1 MGVFALGTG
10 KRLKGNLAETAVIPG
25 NAKEYRGDSIKV
37 LEGLDAGRKRPAM
50 YIGGTGVDGLHHLVW
65 EVVDNSID
73 EAMAGHCDR
82 VVVTINADGSLTI
95 LDNGRGIPVDWH
107 EEQQMSALTVV
118 MTVLH
123 AGGKFDHD
131 TYKVSAGLH
140 GVGVSCVNALSS
152 WMEVEVFRDGKM
164 YFQRFERGVPMTE
177 VEERGKTKNRGTKVT
192 FMPDDEIFS
201 ETTEFKYEVIAAR
214 LRELAFLNK
223 GLTIDILDL
232 REEEKRDTY
241 FFRSGIKGY
250 VESLNESKTIINPEV
265 IYFEHADESKRME
278 LEVAMQY
285 NDGYAE
291 NIYSFV
297 NNINTINGGTHLS
310 GFRSALT
317 RTLNAWAKQNN
328 LLKGEGESVQGEDTR
343 EGLVAVISLRIA
355 DPQFEGQTKGKLG
368 NSEVEGM
375 VAQVVNQYLGAFLEE
390 KPGIAKRIVQRAL
403 DAAAAR
409 KAARKARDLARRKS
423 ALAGGGLPGKLSDCV
438 SRDRDSTELYL
449 VEGDSAGGSAKT
461 GRDSRTQAILPLRG
475 KILNVEKHR
484 IDKVLSSQEVSNIIT
499 ALGTGIGNEDFNIE
513 KLRYGKIIIMSDAD
527 VDGSHIRTLIL
538 TFFYRHMPLL
548 IENGNLFIACPP
560 LYKVQRGKQIQYVL
574 SEDEM
579 QNALLR
585 LGVEGTRCEVR
596 DNGSSRT
603 LEGDSFKSL
612 LKLIVRINRFARAVQ
627 YKGLNLREYLDIRKE
642 HGVFPKYRG
651 VLKGETHYFADD
663 EKFTNFIKAAENRGE
678 PIEIVEEDITVSA
691 SDIPENGMLVSEFL
705 MAPDLEKTAQALEEL
720 GFRTEDMVYLA
731 EPGMVSRFWL
741 VTDKDELSCES
752 LNEIVE
758 NTRELGKRGMEV
770 SRYKGLGEMNPEQLW
785 STTMDPE
792 KRVLYKVTVDDAA
805 RADQLFSLL
814 MGEVVEPRRKF
825 IERYAL
831 DAQLDV

>member
-1 MGVFALGTG
+1 MADSD
-10 KRLKGNLAETAVIPG
+10 ETVTNNNG
-25 NAKEYRGDSIKV
+25 SGEYRGNSIKV
-37 LEGLDAGRKRPAM
+37 LEGLDAVRKRPAM
-50 YIGGTGVDGLHHLVW
+50 YIGGTNQDGLHHLVW

-73 EAMAGHCDR
+73 EAMAGHADR
-82 VVVTINADGSLTI
+82 ILVTINADGSMTI
-95 LDNGRGIPVDWH
+95 IDNGRGIPVDWH

-123 AGGKFDHD
+123 AGGKFDHE

-152 WMEVEVFRDGKM
+152 WLEAEVFRDGKI
-164 YFQRFERGVPMTE
+164 YFQRFERGDPVTE

-192 FMPDDEIFS
+192 FMPDTDIFA
-201 ETTEFKYEVIAAR
+201 ETIEFKYEVIATR

-223 GLTIDILDL
+223 GLTIEIADL
-232 REEEKRDTY
+232 RVEDKKDTY
-241 FFRSGIKGY
+241 FYRSGIKGY
-250 VESLNESKTIINPEV
+250 VESLNENKSVVNSEV
-265 IYFEHADESKRME
+265 IYFEHQDNDKHME

-285 NDGYAE
+285 NDGYSE
-291 NIYSFV
+291 NIHSFV

-317 RTLNAWAKQNN
+317 RTLNNWAKQNN
-328 LLKGEGESVQGEDTR
+328 QLKSDDEAIQGEDTR
-343 EGLVAVISLRIA
+343 EGLAAVISLRIA

-368 NSEVEGM
+368 NSDVEGM

-390 KPGIAKRIVQRAL
+390 KPGIAKRIVQRAI

-438 SRDRDSTELYL
+438 SRDRESTELYL

-484 IDKVLSSQEVSNIIT
+484 IDKILSSQEVSNIIT
-499 ALGTGIGNEDFNIE
+499 ALGTGIGKDDFNIE

-538 TFFYRHMPLL
+538 TFFYRHMPEL
-548 IENGNLFIACPP
+548 IENERLYIACPP
-560 LYKVQRGKQIQYVL
+560 LYKVQRGKNIQYVL
-574 SEDEM
+574 SEDDM

-596 DNGSSRT
+596 DNGASRT
-603 LEGDSFKSL
+603 LVGGDFNKL
-612 LKLIVRINRFARAVQ
+612 LGLINRLQRFTRALQ
-627 YKGLNLREYLDIRKE
+627 YRGMTLKEFLERRKDL
-642 HGVFPKYRG
+642 GVFPKYKG
-651 VLKGETHYFADD
+651 MLKGEPYYFASD
-663 EKFTNFIKAAENRGE
+663 ETFTNFIKARETQGE
-678 PIEIVEEDITVSA
+678 PVEIVEEDITVTASA
-691 SDIPENGMLVSEFL
+691 VPENGMLVTEFL
-705 MAPDLEKTAQALEEL
+705 VAPELEKAAKDLEEL
-720 GFRTEDMVYLA
+720 GFRTEDMIYFA
-731 EPGMVSRFWL
+731 EPGTAPRFWL
-741 VTDKDELSCES
+741 VTDKDEVSCDS
-752 LNEIVE
+752 LNEILA

-785 STTMDPE
+785 ATTMDPE
-792 KRVLYKVTVDDAA
+792 KRVLYKVTVEDAV
-805 RADQLFSLL
+805 RADQLFNLL

>member
-1 MGVFALGTG
+1 MADGDENIREDNGSG
-10 KRLKGNLAETAVIPG
+10 D
-25 NAKEYRGDSIKV
+25 YRGNSIKV
-37 LEGLDAGRKRPAM
+37 LEGMDAVRKRPAM

-82 VVVTINADGSLTI
+82 IVVTVNGDGSLTI

-107 EEQQMSALTVV
+107 EEQEMSALTVV

-131 TYKVSAGLH
+131 AYKVSAGLH

-152 WMEVEVFRDGKM
+152 WLEVEVFRDGKV
-164 YFQRFERGVPMTE
+164 YFQRFERGVPTTA

-192 FMPDDEIFS
+192 FLPDSEIFT
-201 ETTEFKYEVIAAR
+201 ETLEFRYETIALR

-223 GLTIDILDL
+223 GLTIELADVRAED
-232 REEEKRDTY
+232 KRDSY
-241 FFRSGIKGY
+241 FYRSGIKGY
-250 VESLNESKTIINPEV
+250 VESLNENKNVVNSEV
-265 IYFEHADESKRME
+265 IYFEHRDDEKRME

-285 NDGYAE
+285 NDGYSE
-291 NIYSFV
+291 NIFSFV
-297 NNINTINGGTHLS
+297 NNINTVNGGTHLS
-310 GFRSALT
+310 GFRSSLT
-317 RTLNAWAKQNN
+317 RTLNVWAKQNN
-328 LLKGEGESVQGEDTR
+328 LVKADDEAIQGEDTR
-343 EGLVAVISLRIA
+343 EGLAAVISLRIA

-375 VAQVVNQYLGAFLEE
+375 VAQVVNQYLGAYLEE
-390 KPGIAKRIVQRAL
+390 KPGIAKRIVQRAI

-409 KAARKARDLARRKS
+409 KAARKARDLARRKN

-438 SRDRDSTELYL
+438 SRDRESTELYL

-461 GRDSRTQAILPLRG
+461 GRDSRIQAILPLRG

-484 IDKVLSSQEVSNIIT
+484 IDKILSSQEVSNIIT
-499 ALGTGIGNEDFNIE
+499 ALGTGIGKDDFNIE

-538 TFFYRHMPLL
+538 TFFFRHMPEL
-548 IENGNLFIACPP
+548 IENGRLFIACPP

-574 SEDEM
+574 SEDDM

-596 DNGSSRT
+596 DNGSSRA
-603 LEGDSFKSL
+603 LVGADFNRL
-612 LKLIVRINRFARAVQ
+612 LGLILRINRFVKAVQ
-627 YKGLNLREYLDIRKE
+627 YRGMTLREFLDRRKE
-642 HGVFPKYRG
+642 LGAFPKYRG
-651 VLKGETHYFADD
+651 VLKGETFFFSGDD
-663 EKFTNFIKAAENRGE
+663 TFTAFIKSREIQGE
-678 PIEIVEEDITVSA
+678 PVEIIEEDITVSA

-705 MAPDLEKTAQALEEL
+705 VAQELEKAARELEDL

-731 EPGMVSRFWL
+731 EPGMTPRFWL
-741 VTDKDELSCES
+741 VTDKDQVSCDSLS
-752 LNEIVE
+752 EILV

-785 STTMDPE
+785 STTMDPD
-792 KRVLYKVTVDDAA
+792 KRVLYKVTVDDAV
-805 RADQLFSLL
+805 RADQLFNLL

>member
-1 MGVFALGTG
+1 MADSE
-10 KRLKGNLAETAVIPG
+10 ETPINTNG
-25 NAKEYRGDSIKV
+25 SGDYRGNSIKV
-37 LEGLDAGRKRPAM
+37 LEGLDAVRKRPAM
-50 YIGGTGVDGLHHLVW
+50 YIGGTGLEGLHHLVW

-73 EAMAGHCDR
+73 EAMAGQADR
-82 VVVTINADGSLTI
+82 ILVTINADGSMTV

-107 EEQQMSALTVV
+107 EEQNMSALTVV

-152 WMEVEVFRDGKM
+152 WLEAEVFRDNKV
-164 YFQRFERGVPMTE
+164 YFQRFERGVPVTE
-177 VEERGKTKNRGTKVT
+177 VEERGKTKNRGTKIT
-192 FMPDDEIFS
+192 FMPDDEIFT
-201 ETTEFKYEVIAAR
+201 ETTEFKYEIIATR

-223 GLTIDILDL
+223 GLTIEIVDL
-232 REEEKRDTY
+232 RVEDKRDSY
-241 FFRSGIKGY
+241 FYRSGIKGY
-250 VESLNESKTIINPEV
+250 VESLNENKSVVNSEV
-265 IYFEHADESKRME
+265 IYFEHQDEDKHME

-328 LLKGEGESVQGEDTR
+328 QLKDSDDSIQGEDTR
-343 EGLVAVISLRIA
+343 EGLAAVISLRIA

-375 VAQVVNQYLGAFLEE
+375 VAQVVNQYLGQFLEE
-390 KPGIAKRIVQRAL
+390 KPGIAKRIVQRAI

-438 SRDRDSTELYL
+438 SRDRESTELYL

-484 IDKVLSSQEVSNIIT
+484 IDKILSSQEVSNIIT
-499 ALGTGIGNEDFNIE
+499 ALGTGIGKDDFNIE

-538 TFFYRHMPLL
+538 TFFYRHMPEL
-548 IENGNLFIACPP
+548 IENERLYIACPP
-560 LYKVQRGKQIQYVL
+560 LYKVQRGKNIQYVL
-574 SEDEM
+574 SEDDM

-585 LGVEGTRCEVR
+585 LGMENTRCEVR

-603 LEGDSFKSL
+603 LEGDKFRNL
-612 LKLIVRINRFARAVQ
+612 LGLINRLNRFTRALQ
-627 YKGLNLREYLDIRKE
+627 YRGMTLREYLEHRKE
-642 HGVFPKYRG
+642 YGVFPKYRG
-651 VLKGETHYFADD
+651 VLKGEELFFAND
-663 EKFTNFIKAAENRGE
+663 ETFTNFIKARENQGD
-678 PIEIVEEDITVSA
+678 PVEIIEEDITVSA
-691 SDIPENGMLVSEFL
+691 SGIPENGMLVTEFL
-705 MAPDLEKTAQALEEL
+705 VAPELEKAAKELEDL
-720 GFRTEDMVYLA
+720 GFRTEDMVYFA
-731 EPGMVSRFWL
+731 EPGTTPRFWL
-741 VTDKDELSCES
+741 VSEKDQVSCES
-752 LNEIVE
+752 LNEILS

-785 STTMDPE
+785 STTMDPDR
-792 KRVLYKVTVDDAA
+792 RVLFKVTVDDAV
-805 RADQLFSLL
+805 RADQLFNLL

>member
-1 MGVFALGTG
+1 MADGDEVVQN
-10 KRLKGNLAETAVIPG
+10 GNDSD
-25 NAKEYRGDSIKV
+25 EYRGSSIKV
-37 LEGLDAGRKRPAM
+37 LEGLDAVRKRPAM
-50 YIGGTGVDGLHHLVW
+50 YIGGTGGDGLHHLVW

-82 VVVTINADGSLTI
+82 VVATLNADGSLTI

-131 TYKVSAGLH
+131 AYKVSAGLH
-140 GVGVSCVNALSS
+140 GVGVSCVNALSC
-152 WMEVEVFRDGKM
+152 WLEVEVFRDGKI
-164 YFQRFERGVPMTE
+164 YFQRFERGVPVTE

-192 FMPDDEIFS
+192 FLPDPDIFT
-201 ETTEFKYEVIAAR
+201 ETTEFKYETIALR

-223 GLTIDILDL
+223 GLTIEMVDL
-232 REEEKRDTY
+232 RVEDRKDT
-241 FFRSGIKGY
+241 FFYRSGIKGY
-250 VESLNESKTIINPEV
+250 VESLNENKTVVNPEV
-265 IYFEHADESKRME
+265 IYFEHRDDEKRME

-291 NIYSFV
+291 NIFSFV
-297 NNINTINGGTHLS
+297 NNINTVNGGTHLS
-310 GFRSALT
+310 GFRSSLT

-328 LLKGEGESVQGEDTR
+328 LLKADDETIQGEDTR
-343 EGLVAVISLRIA
+343 EGLAAVISLRIA

-390 KPGIAKRIVQRAL
+390 KPGIAKRVVQRAI

-438 SRDRDSTELYL
+438 SRDRESTELYL
-449 VEGDSAGGSAKT
+449 VEGDSAGGSAKM

-484 IDKVLSSQEVSNIIT
+484 IDKILSSQEVSNIIT
-499 ALGTGIGNEDFNIE
+499 ALGTGIGVDDFNIE

-538 TFFYRHMPLL
+538 TFFFRHMPDL
-548 IENGNLFIACPP
+548 IANGRLYIACPP
-560 LYKVQRGKQIQYVL
+560 LYKVQRGKQTQYVL
-574 SEDEM
+574 SEEDM

-585 LGVEGTRCEVR
+585 LGIEGTRCEIR
-596 DNGSSRT
+596 DNGASRT
-603 LEGDSFKSL
+603 LIGPDFNRL
-612 LKLIVRINRFARAVQ
+612 LGLIGRINRFVRALQ
-627 YKGLNLREYLDIRKE
+627 YRGVTLRDFLDRRKE
-642 HGVFPKYRG
+642 LGAFPKYRG
-651 VLKGETHYFADD
+651 VLKGETYFFSGDD
-663 EKFTNFIKAAENRGE
+663 TFTAFIKSRETQGE
-678 PIEIVEEDITVSA
+678 PVEIVEEDITVSA

-705 MAPDLEKTAQALEEL
+705 VAQELEKAARELEEL
-720 GFRTEDMVYLA
+720 GFRTEDMIYLA
-731 EPGMVSRFWL
+731 EPGSTPRFWL
-741 VTDKDELSCES
+741 VTDRDQVSCDSLS
-752 LNEIVE
+752 EILE
-758 NTRELGKRGMEV
+758 HTRELGKRGMEV
-770 SRYKGLGEMNPEQLW
+770 SRYKGLGEMNAEQLW
-785 STTMDPE
+785 ATTMDPD
-792 KRVLYKVTVDDAA
+792 KRVLYKVTVDDAV
-805 RADQLFSLL
+805 RADQLFNLL

>member
-1 MGVFALGTG
+1 M
-10 KRLKGNLAETAVIPG
+10 AENEENTASE
-25 NAKEYRGDSIKV
+25 EYRGNAIKV
-37 LEGLDAGRKRPAM
+37 LEGLDAVRKRPAM
-50 YIGGTGVDGLHHLVW
+50 YIGGTGIEGLHHLVW

-73 EAMAGHCDR
+73 EAMAGHADR
-82 VVVTINADGSLTI
+82 INVTLNADGSMTV

-107 EEQQMSALTVV
+107 EEQHMSALTVV

-123 AGGKFDHD
+123 AGGKFDHNS
-131 TYKVSAGLH
+131 YKVSAGLH
-140 GVGVSCVNALSS
+140 GVGVSCVNALST
-152 WMEVEVFRDGKM
+152 WTEVEVFRDGKV
-164 YFQRFERGVPMTE
+164 YFQRYERGDPVTE
-177 VEERGKTKNRGTKVT
+177 VEERGKTKLRGTKVT
-192 FMPDDEIFS
+192 FLPDDEIFTES
-201 ETTEFKYEVIAAR
+201 IEFKYEIISTR

-223 GLTIDILDL
+223 GLTIEIADL
-232 REEEKRDTY
+232 RYEDRKDTY
-241 FFRSGIKGY
+241 FYRSGIKGY
-250 VESLNESKTIINPEV
+250 VESLNEHKNVIHPEV
-265 IYFEHADESKRME
+265 IYFEHNDEEKHME

-285 NDGYAE
+285 NDGYTE
-291 NIYSFV
+291 NIFSFV
-297 NNINTINGGTHLS
+297 NNINTIHGGTHLS

-328 LLKGEGESVQGEDTR
+328 QLKSSDDAIQGEDTR
-343 EGLVAVISLRIA
+343 EGLAAVISLRIG

-375 VAQVVNQYLGAFLEE
+375 VAQVVNQYLGAYLEE
-390 KPGIAKRIVQRAL
+390 RPGIAKRIVQRAI

-423 ALAGGGLPGKLSDCV
+423 VLSGGGLPGKLADCV
-438 SRDRDSTELYL
+438 SRDRESTELYL

-484 IDKVLSSQEVSNIIT
+484 LDKILSSQEVTNIVT
-499 ALGTGIGNEDFNIE
+499 ALGTGIGKEDFSID

-538 TFFYRHMPLL
+538 TFFFRHMPEL
-548 IENGNLFIACPP
+548 IENERLYIACPP
-560 LYKVQRGKQIQYVL
+560 LYKVQKGKSIQYVL
-574 SEDEM
+574 SEEDM
-579 QNALLR
+579 QTALLR
-585 LGVEGTRCEVR
+585 LGMDGAKCEIR

-603 LEGDSFKSL
+603 LQGEDFKRL
-612 LKLIVRINRFARAVQ
+612 LRTIIRLQKLNKAVQ
-627 YKGLNLREYLDIRKE
+627 YKGMTLEEFLAWRDEL
-642 HGVFPKYRG
+642 GAFPKYRG
-651 VLKGETHYFADD
+651 TLKGEVYYFVSDD
-663 EKFTNFIKAAENRGE
+663 TYTQFIKSKETQGE
-678 PIEIVEEDITVSA
+678 PVEIIEEDIMVS
-691 SDIPENGMLVSEFL
+691 STDIPENGMLVMEFL
-705 MAPDLEKTAQALEEL
+705 FAAELESVAKELEGL
-720 GFRTEDMVYLA
+720 GFRTSDIVYQT
-731 EPGMVSRFWL
+731 EPGMRPRFWL
-741 VTDKDELSCES
+741 ITDKDELPCES
-752 LNEIVE
+752 LAEILT

-792 KRVLYKVTVDDAA
+792 KRVLFKVTVDDAMQ
-805 RADQLFSLL
+805 ADQLFSLL

>member
-1 MGVFALGTG
+1 MADSESTPNPVAPASGGDYTG
-10 KRLKGNLAETAVIPG
+10 S
-25 NAKEYRGDSIKV
+25 SIKV
-37 LEGLDAGRKRPAM
+37 LEGLDAVRKRPAM
-50 YIGGTGVDGLHHLVW
+50 YIGGTNAEGLHHLVW

-82 VVVTINADGSLTI
+82 ILITINADGSMTV

-107 EEQQMSALTVV
+107 KEQGMSALTVV

-131 TYKVSAGLH
+131 SYKVSAGLH
-140 GVGVSCVNALSS
+140 GVGVSCVNALST
-152 WMEVEVFRDGKM
+152 WLEAEVFLNGKM
-164 YFQRFERGVPMTE
+164 YFQRFERGVPVTE

-192 FMPDDEIFS
+192 FLPDDTIFT
-201 ETTEFKYEVIAAR
+201 ETTEFRYEVVASR

-223 GLTIDILDL
+223 GLTIEVADNRFED
-232 REEEKRDTY
+232 KQDTY

-250 VESLNESKTIINPEV
+250 VESLNENKTVINPEV
-265 IYFEHADESKRME
+265 IYFEHQDEDKHME

-285 NDGYAE
+285 NDGYSE
-291 NIYSFV
+291 NTFSFV

-328 LLKGEGESVQGEDTR
+328 LLKDNDDSLQGEDTR
-343 EGLVAVISLRIA
+343 EGLAAVISLRIA

-368 NSEVEGM
+368 NSDVEGM
-375 VAQVVNQYLGAFLEE
+375 VAAVVNQYLGAYLEE
-390 KPGIAKRIVQRAL
+390 KPGIAKRILQRAI
-403 DAAAAR
+403 DASAAR
-409 KAARKARDLARRKS
+409 KAARKARDLARRKNV
-423 ALAGGGLPGKLSDCV
+423 LAGGGLPGKLSDCV
-438 SRDRDSTELYL
+438 SRDRESTELFL

-484 IDKVLSSQEVSNIIT
+484 IDKILSSQEVSNIIT
-499 ALGTGIGNEDFNIE
+499 ALGTGIGKDDFNIE

-538 TFFYRHMPLL
+538 TFFFRHMPDL
-548 IENGNLFIACPP
+548 IENERLYIACPP
-560 LYKVQRGKQIQYVL
+560 LYKVQRGKNIQYVL
-574 SEDEM
+574 SEDDM
-579 QNALLR
+579 QGALLR
-585 LGVEGTRCEVR
+585 LGLDNTRCEVR

-603 LEGDSFKSL
+603 LQGEDFRTLLSL
-612 LKLIVRINRFARAVQ
+612 INRVNRYTRAIQ
-627 YKGLNLREYLDIRKE
+627 YRGMTLREYLECRKE
-642 HGVFPKYRG
+642 LGMFPKYRG
-651 VLKGETHYFADD
+651 VLKGETFWFSGDD
-663 EKFTNFIKAAENRGE
+663 TFTAFIKAREAQGE
-678 PIEIVEEDITVSA
+678 PVEIVEEDITVTA
-691 SDIPENGMLVSEFL
+691 ADIPENGMLVSEFL
-705 MAPDLEKTAQALEEL
+705 VAPEFEKTAQELESL
-720 GFRTEDMVYLA
+720 GFRTDDMVYLA
-731 EPGMVSRFWL
+731 EPGATPRFWL
-741 VTDKDELSCES
+741 VTPKDEVPCES
-752 LNEIVE
+752 LNGILE
-758 NTRELGKRGMEV
+758 NTREIGKRGMEV

-792 KRVLYKVTVDDAA
+792 KRVIYKVTVDDAV
-805 RADQLFSLL
+805 RADQLFNLL

-831 DAQLDV
+831 DAQVDV

>member
-1 MGVFALGTG
+1 MADSESTPNPAAPTNGGGYTG
-10 KRLKGNLAETAVIPG
+10 S
-25 NAKEYRGDSIKV
+25 SIKV
-37 LEGLDAGRKRPAM
+37 LEGLDAVRKRPAM
-50 YIGGTGVDGLHHLVW
+50 YIGGTNADGLHHLVW

-82 VVVTINADGSLTI
+82 ILVTINADGSMTV

-107 EEQQMSALTVV
+107 KEQGMSALTVV

-131 TYKVSAGLH
+131 SYKVSAGLH
-140 GVGVSCVNALSS
+140 GVGVSCVNALST
-152 WMEVEVFRDGKM
+152 WLEAEVFLGGKM
-164 YFQRFERGVPMTE
+164 YFQRFERGVPVTE

-192 FMPDDEIFS
+192 FLPDDTIFT
-201 ETTEFKYEVIAAR
+201 ETTEFRYELIASR

-223 GLTIDILDL
+223 GLTIEVAD
-232 REEEKRDTY
+232 KRVEDKQETY

-250 VESLNESKTIINPEV
+250 VESLNENKTVINPEV
-265 IYFEHADESKRME
+265 IYFEHQDEEKHME

-285 NDGYAE
+285 NDGYSE
-291 NIYSFV
+291 NTFSFV

-328 LLKGEGESVQGEDTR
+328 LLKENDNSLQGEDTR
-343 EGLVAVISLRIA
+343 EGLAAVISIRIA

-368 NSEVEGM
+368 NSDVEGM
-375 VAQVVNQYLGAFLEE
+375 VAAVVNQYLGAYLEE
-390 KPGIAKRIVQRAL
+390 KPGIAKRILQRAI

-409 KAARKARDLARRKS
+409 KAARKARDLARRKNV
-423 ALAGGGLPGKLSDCV
+423 LAGGGLPGKLSDCV
-438 SRDRDSTELYL
+438 SRDRESTELFL

-484 IDKVLSSQEVSNIIT
+484 IDKILSSQEVSNIIT
-499 ALGTGIGNEDFNIE
+499 ALGTGIGKEDFNIE

-538 TFFYRHMPLL
+538 TFFFRHMPDL
-548 IENGNLFIACPP
+548 IENERLYIACPP
-560 LYKVQRGKQIQYVL
+560 LYKVQRGKNIQYVL
-574 SEDEM
+574 SEDDM
-579 QNALLR
+579 QGALLR
-585 LGVEGTRCEVR
+585 LSLDNTRCEVR

-603 LEGDSFKSL
+603 LQGDDFRSL
-612 LKLIVRINRFARAVQ
+612 LSLINRVNRYTRAIQ
-627 YKGLNLREYLDIRKE
+627 YRGLTLRDYLQCRKDL
-642 HGVFPKYRG
+642 GVFPKYRG
-651 VLKGETHYFADD
+651 VLKGETFWFSGDD
-663 EKFTNFIKAAENRGE
+663 TFTAFIKAREAQGE
-678 PIEIVEEDITVSA
+678 PVEIVEEDITVTA
-691 SDIPENGMLVSEFL
+691 ADIPENGMLVSEFL
-705 MAPDLEKTAQALEEL
+705 VAPEFEKTAQELEAL
-720 GFRTEDMVYLA
+720 GFRTDDMVYLA
-731 EPGMVSRFWL
+731 EPGATPRFWL
-741 VTDKDELSCES
+741 VTPKDEVPCES
-752 LNEIVE
+752 LNGILE
-758 NTRELGKRGMEV
+758 NTREIGKRGMEV

-792 KRVLYKVTVDDAA
+792 KRVLYKVTVEDAV
-805 RADQLFSLL
+805 RADQLFNLL

-831 DAQLDV
+831 DAQVDV

>member
-1 MGVFALGTG
+1 MADSE
-10 KRLKGNLAETAVIPG
+10 ETAAPG
-25 NAKEYRGDSIKV
+25 GAADYSGSSIKV
-37 LEGLDAGRKRPAM
+37 LEGLDAVRKRPAM
-50 YIGGTGVDGLHHLVW
+50 YIGGTGSDGLHHLVW

-82 VVVTINADGSLTI
+82 ILISLNADGSLTV

-107 EEQQMSALTVV
+107 KEQNMSALTVV

-131 TYKVSAGLH
+131 SYKVSAGLH
-140 GVGVSCVNALSS
+140 GVGVSCVNALSV
-152 WMEVEVFRDGKM
+152 WMEVEVFRDGKI
-164 YFQRFERGVPMTE
+164 YFQRFERGVPVTE

-192 FMPDDEIFS
+192 FLPDDEIFT
-201 ETTEFKYEVIAAR
+201 ETTDFKFEIIATR

-223 GLTIDILDL
+223 GLTIEIADARVDD
-232 REEEKRDTY
+232 KQDTF

-250 VESLNESKTIINPEV
+250 VESLNENKNVVNPEV
-265 IYFEHADESKRME
+265 IYFEHRDDDKHME

-285 NDGYAE
+285 NDGYSE
-291 NIYSFV
+291 NVYSFV

-310 GFRSALT
+310 GFRSSLT

-328 LLKGEGESVQGEDTR
+328 QLKESDDSIQGEDTR
-343 EGLVAVISLRIA
+343 EGLTAVISLRIA

-390 KPGIAKRIVQRAL
+390 KPGIAKRIVQRAI

-409 KAARKARDLARRKS
+409 KAARKARDLARRKN

-438 SRDRDSTELYL
+438 SRDRESTELYL

-484 IDKVLSSQEVSNIIT
+484 IDKILSSQEVSNIIT
-499 ALGTGIGNEDFNIE
+499 ALGTGIGKEDFNIE

-538 TFFYRHMPLL
+538 TFFFRHMPEL
-548 IENGNLFIACPP
+548 IENERLYIACPP
-560 LYKVQRGKQIQYVL
+560 LYKVQRGKSVQYVL
-574 SEDEM
+574 SEEDM
-579 QNALLR
+579 QGALLR
-585 LGVEGTRCEVR
+585 LGLEGTRCEVR

-603 LEGDSFKSL
+603 LVGGDFDKL
-612 LKLIVRINRFARAVQ
+612 LALINRINRYTRAVQ
-627 YKGLNLREYLDIRKE
+627 YRGVTLKEYLDCRKE

-651 VLKGETHYFADD
+651 VLKGETFWFSGDD
-663 EKFTNFIKAAENRGE
+663 TFTSFIKARELQGD
-678 PIEIVEEDITVSA
+678 PVEIIEEDITVSA
-691 SDIPENGMLVSEFL
+691 SGIPDNGMLVSEFL
-705 MAPDLEKTAQALEEL
+705 VASELEKAAKELEAL
-720 GFRTEDMVYLA
+720 GFRTEDMVYFA
-731 EPGMVSRFWL
+731 EPGAVPRFWL
-741 VTDKDELSCES
+741 VTPKDEVACDS
-752 LNEIVE
+752 LNDILE
-758 NTRELGKRGMEV
+758 NTRDIGKRGMDV

-792 KRVLYKVTVDDAA
+792 RRVLYKVTVDDAV
-805 RADQLFSLL
+805 RADQLFNLL

>member
-1 MGVFALGTG
+1 MADSDEVTNTEQAENVKSDG
-10 KRLKGNLAETAVIPG
+10 GNYSG
-25 NAKEYRGDSIKV
+25 SSIKV
-37 LEGLDAGRKRPAM
+37 LEGLDAVRKRPAM

-82 VVVTINADGSLTI
+82 IQVTINADGSMTV

-107 EEQQMSALTVV
+107 PEQKMSALTVV
-118 MTVLH
+118 LTVLH

-131 TYKVSAGLH
+131 SYKVSAGLH
-140 GVGVSCVNALSS
+140 GVGVSCVNALST
-152 WMEVEVFRDGKM
+152 WTEVEVFRDGKI
-164 YFQRFERGVPMTE
+164 YFQRFERGVPVTE

-192 FMPDDEIFS
+192 FLPDDEIFT
-201 ETTEFKYEVIAAR
+201 ETIEFKYEIIATR

-223 GLTIDILDL
+223 GLTIEIADL
-232 REEEKRDTY
+232 REGDRNDVY
-241 FFRSGIKGY
+241 FYRSGIKGY
-250 VESLNESKTIINPEV
+250 VESLNENKNVVNSEV
-265 IYFEHADESKRME
+265 IYFEHRDDEKHME

-285 NDGYAE
+285 NDGYSE
-291 NIYSFV
+291 NVFSFV
-297 NNINTINGGTHLS
+297 NNINTVHGGTHLS

-317 RTLNAWAKQNN
+317 RTMNAWAKQNN
-328 LLKGEGESVQGEDTR
+328 QLKDSDDSIQGEDTR
-343 EGLVAVISLRIA
+343 EGLAAVISLRIA

-375 VAQVVNQYLGAFLEE
+375 VAQVVNQYLGSFFEE
-390 KPGIAKRIVQRAL
+390 KPGIAKRIIQRAL

-409 KAARKARDLARRKS
+409 KAARKARDLARRKN

-438 SRDRDSTELYL
+438 SRDRESTELYL

-499 ALGTGIGNEDFNIE
+499 ALGTGIGKDDFNIE
-513 KLRYGKIIIMSDAD
+513 KLRYGKIIIMPDAD

-538 TFFYRHMPLL
+538 TFFYRHMPEL
-548 IENGNLFIACPP
+548 IDNERLYIACPP
-560 LYKVQRGKQIQYVL
+560 LYKVQKGKNIQYVL
-574 SEDEM
+574 TEEDM
-579 QNALLR
+579 QRALLR
-585 LGVEGTRCEVR
+585 LGLEGTRCEIR
-596 DNGSSRT
+596 DNGTSRT
-603 LEGDSFKSL
+603 LSGDDFGRL
-612 LKLIVRINRFARAVQ
+612 LKVITRINRFTKAVQ
-627 YKGLNLREYLDIRKE
+627 YRGLTLAEYLECRKE
-642 HGVFPKYRG
+642 SSIFPKYRG
-651 VLKGETHYFADD
+651 VLKGETYYFSGDD
-663 EKFTNFIKAAENRGE
+663 TFTAFIKERENQGN
-678 PIEIVEEDITVSA
+678 PVEIIEEDISVSSA
-691 SDIPENGMLVSEFL
+691 SIPDNGMLVSEFL
-705 MAPDLEKTAQALEEL
+705 VASELEKAAKELEDL
-720 GFRTEDMVYLA
+720 GFRTEDMVYHA
-731 EPGMVSRFWL
+731 ELGTPSRFWL
-741 VTDKDELSCES
+741 VTDKDELPCDS
-752 LNEIVE
+752 LNEIVD
-758 NTRELGKRGMEV
+758 NTKELGKRGMEV

-792 KRVLYKVTVDDAA
+792 KRVLYKVTVDDAV

>member
-1 MGVFALGTG
+1 MADSESTTPNPAAPSNGGDYTG
-10 KRLKGNLAETAVIPG
+10 S
-25 NAKEYRGDSIKV
+25 SIKV
-37 LEGLDAGRKRPAM
+37 LEGLDAVRKRPAM
-50 YIGGTGVDGLHHLVW
+50 YIGGTNADGLHHLVW

-82 VVVTINADGSLTI
+82 ILITINADGSMTV

-107 EEQQMSALTVV
+107 KEQGMSALTVV

-131 TYKVSAGLH
+131 SYKVSAGLH
-140 GVGVSCVNALSS
+140 GVGVSCVNALST
-152 WMEVEVFRDGKM
+152 WLEAEVFLNGKM
-164 YFQRFERGVPMTE
+164 YFQRFERGVPVTE

-192 FMPDDEIFS
+192 FLPDDTIFT
-201 ETTEFKYEVIAAR
+201 ETTEFRYEVIASR

-223 GLTIDILDL
+223 GLTIEVAD
-232 REEEKRDTY
+232 KRVEDKQETY

-250 VESLNESKTIINPEV
+250 VESLNENKTVINPEV
-265 IYFEHADESKRME
+265 IYFEHQDEEKHME

-285 NDGYAE
+285 NDGYSE
-291 NIYSFV
+291 NTFSFV

-328 LLKGEGESVQGEDTR
+328 LLKDNDDSLQGEDTR
-343 EGLVAVISLRIA
+343 EGLAAVISLRIA

-368 NSEVEGM
+368 NSDVEGM
-375 VAQVVNQYLGAFLEE
+375 VAAVVNQYLGAYLEE
-390 KPGIAKRIVQRAL
+390 KPGIAKRILQRAI

-409 KAARKARDLARRKS
+409 KAARKARDLARRKNV
-423 ALAGGGLPGKLSDCV
+423 LAGGGLPGKLSDCV
-438 SRDRDSTELYL
+438 SRDRESTELFL

-484 IDKVLSSQEVSNIIT
+484 IDKILSSQEVSNIIT
-499 ALGTGIGNEDFNIE
+499 ALGTGIGKEDFNIE

-538 TFFYRHMPLL
+538 TFFFRHMPDL
-548 IENGNLFIACPP
+548 IENERLYIACPP
-560 LYKVQRGKQIQYVL
+560 LYKVQRGKNIQYVL
-574 SEDEM
+574 SEDDM
-579 QNALLR
+579 QGALLR
-585 LGVEGTRCEVR
+585 LGLDNTRCEVR

-603 LEGDSFKSL
+603 LQGDDFRNLLSL
-612 LKLIVRINRFARAVQ
+612 INRVNRYTKAIQ
-627 YKGLNLREYLDIRKE
+627 YRGLTLRDYLQCRKDI
-642 HGVFPKYRG
+642 GTFPKYRG
-651 VLKGETHYFADD
+651 VLKGETFWFSGDD
-663 EKFTNFIKAAENRGE
+663 TFTAFIKAREAQGE
-678 PIEIVEEDITVSA
+678 PVEIVEEDITVTA
-691 SDIPENGMLVSEFL
+691 ADIPENGMLVSEFL
-705 MAPDLEKTAQALEEL
+705 VAPEFEKTAQELEAL
-720 GFRTEDMVYLA
+720 GFRTDDMVYFA
-731 EPGMVSRFWL
+731 EPGATPRFWL
-741 VTDKDELSCES
+741 VTPKDEVPCES
-752 LNEIVE
+752 LNGILE
-758 NTRELGKRGMEV
+758 NTREIGKRGMEV

-792 KRVLYKVTVDDAA
+792 KRVIYKVTVEDAV
-805 RADQLFSLL
+805 RADQLFNLL

-831 DAQLDV
+831 DAQVDV

>member
-1 MGVFALGTG
+1 MADSEETSTN
-10 KRLKGNLAETAVIPG
+10 GNGDG
-25 NAKEYRGDSIKV
+25 NDGYRSSSIKV
-37 LEGLDAGRKRPAM
+37 LEGLDAVRKRPAM
-50 YIGGTGVDGLHHLVW
+50 YIGGTGMDGLHHLVW

-73 EAMAGHCDR
+73 EAMAGACDR
-82 VVVTINADGSLTI
+82 ILVTINADGSMTI

-107 EEQQMSALTVV
+107 AEQNMSALTVV
-118 MTVLH
+118 LTVLH

-131 TYKVSAGLH
+131 SYKVSAGLH
-140 GVGVSCVNALSS
+140 GVGVSCVNALAS
-152 WMEVEVFRDGKM
+152 WLEAEVFRDGKA
-164 YFQRFERGVPMTE
+164 YFQRFERGVPVTE
-177 VEERGKTKNRGTKVT
+177 VEERGKTKNRGTKIT

-201 ETTEFKYEVIAAR
+201 ETTEFKYEIIATR

-223 GLTIDILDL
+223 GLTIEIADL
-232 REEEKRDTY
+232 RVENKRDTY
-241 FFRSGIKGY
+241 FYRSGIKGY
-250 VESLNESKTIINPEV
+250 VESLNENKVVVNPEP
-265 IYFEHADESKRME
+265 IYFEHRDDDKRME

-328 LLKGEGESVQGEDTR
+328 QLKDSDDSIQGEDTR
-343 EGLVAVISLRIA
+343 EGLAAVISLRIS

-375 VAQVVNQYLGAFLEE
+375 VAQVVNQYLGQYLEE
-390 KPGIAKRIVQRAL
+390 KPGIAKRIIQRAI

-438 SRDRDSTELYL
+438 SRDRESTELYL

-484 IDKVLSSQEVSNIIT
+484 IDKILSSQEVSNIIT
-499 ALGTGIGNEDFNIE
+499 ALGTGIGKEDFNIE

-538 TFFYRHMPLL
+538 TFFYRHMPEL
-548 IENGNLFIACPP
+548 IENDRLYIACPP
-560 LYKVQRGKQIQYVL
+560 LYKVQRGKNIQYVL
-574 SEDEM
+574 SEDDM

-585 LGVEGTRCEVR
+585 LGLEGAKCEVR

-603 LEGDSFKSL
+603 LEGDSFKRL
-612 LKLIVRINRFARAVQ
+612 LALVNRLGRFIRALQ
-627 YKGLNLREYLDIRKE
+627 YRGTTLAEYFEHRKDL
-642 HGVFPKYRG
+642 GTFPKYRC
-651 VLKGETHYFADD
+651 VYKGETLYFAND
-663 EKFTNFIKAAENRGE
+663 EKYSDFIKRQEAQGDSVEV
-678 PIEIVEEDITVSA
+678 VEEDLTVTASA
-691 SDIPENGMLVSEFL
+691 IPENGMLVTEFL
-705 MAPDLEKTAQALEEL
+705 VASELEKTAKELQDL
-720 GFRTEDMVYLA
+720 GFRTEDMVYHA
-731 EPGMVSRFWL
+731 EPGATPRFWL
-741 VTDKDELSCES
+741 VTEKDQVPCES
-752 LNEIVE
+752 LHDILD

-785 STTMDPE
+785 STTMDPD
-792 KRVLYKVTVDDAA
+792 RRLLYKVTVDDAVK
-805 RADQLFSLL
+805 ADQLFNLL

>member
-1 MGVFALGTG
+1 MADS
-10 KRLKGNLAETAVIPG
+10 NETTPEA
-25 NAKEYRGDSIKV
+25 NASQEYRGNSIKV
-37 LEGLDAGRKRPAM
+37 LEGLDAVRKRPAM
-50 YIGGTGVDGLHHLVW
+50 YIGGTGIDGLHHLVW
-65 EVVDNSID
+65 EVVDNAVD

-82 VVVTINADGSLTI
+82 IVTTINADGSMTI

-131 TYKVSAGLH
+131 SYKVSAGLH
-140 GVGVSCVNALSS
+140 GVGVSCVNALSI

-164 YFQRFERGVPMTE
+164 YFQRFERGEPVTE

-192 FMPDDEIFS
+192 FLPDPEIFTES
-201 ETTEFKYEVIAAR
+201 IEFKYEIISTR

-223 GLTIDILDL
+223 SLTIDIADL
-232 REEEKRDTY
+232 RVEDRKDSY
-241 FFRSGIKGY
+241 FYRSGIKGY
-250 VESLNESKTIINPEV
+250 VENLNENKVVVNPEV
-265 IYFEHADESKRME
+265 IYFEHRDDERRMD

-285 NDGYAE
+285 NDGYSE
-291 NIYSFV
+291 NIFSFV

-310 GFRSALT
+310 GFRSSLT
-317 RTLNAWAKQNN
+317 RTLNSWAKQNN
-328 LLKGEGESVQGEDTR
+328 LLKADDDAIQGEDTR
-343 EGLVAVISLRIA
+343 EGLAAVISLRIA

-375 VAQVVNQYLGAFLEE
+375 VAQVVNQYLGAYLEE
-390 KPGIAKRIVQRAL
+390 KPGIAKRIVQRAM

-438 SRDRDSTELYL
+438 SRDRESTELYL

-484 IDKVLSSQEVSNIIT
+484 IDKILSSQEVSNIIT
-499 ALGTGIGNEDFNIE
+499 ALGTGIGKDDFNIE

-538 TFFYRHMPLL
+538 TFFYRHMPDL
-548 IENGNLFIACPP
+548 IEHGRLYIACPP
-560 LYKVQRGKQIQYVL
+560 LYKVQRGKSIQYVL
-574 SEDEM
+574 SEDDM

-585 LGVEGTRCEVR
+585 LGVDGARCEVR

-603 LEGDSFKSL
+603 LAGAEFTRL
-612 LKLIVRINRFARAVQ
+612 LDLVVRINRYARAVQ
-627 YKGLNLREYLDIRKE
+627 YKGMTLREFLERRKDL
-642 HGVFPKYRG
+642 GAFPKYRAIH
-651 VLKGETHYFADD
+651 KGETLFFAGDD
-663 EKFTNFIKAAENRGE
+663 SFSAFLKASEARGE
-678 PIEIVEEDITVSA
+678 PLEIIEEDLTVSA
-691 SDIPENGMLVSEFL
+691 ASIPENGILVSEFL
-705 MAPDLEKTAQALEEL
+705 AAPELERAAKELEGL
-720 GFRTEDMVYLA
+720 GFRTEDMVYMA
-731 EPGMVSRFWL
+731 EPGIPSRFWL
-741 VTDKDELSCES
+741 KTDKDEMPCDSLSNI
-752 LNEIVE
+752 LV
-758 NTRELGKRGMEV
+758 NTREVGKRGMEV

-792 KRVLYKVTVDDAA
+792 KRVLFKVTVDDAV
-805 RADQLFSLL
+805 RADQLFNLL

>member
-1 MGVFALGTG
+1 MAD
-10 KRLKGNLAETAVIPG
+10 NDETQAANNNNYSG
-25 NAKEYRGDSIKV
+25 SSIKV
-37 LEGLDAGRKRPAM
+37 LEGLDAVRKRPAM
-50 YIGGTGVDGLHHLVW
+50 YIGGTNVDGLHHLVW

-73 EAMAGHCDR
+73 EAMAGHADKIHIS
-82 VVVTINADGSLTI
+82 INADGSMTV

-131 TYKVSAGLH
+131 SYKVSAGLH
-140 GVGVSCVNALSS
+140 GVGVSCVNALSE
-152 WMEVEVFRDGKM
+152 WLEVEVFKDGKV
-164 YFQRFERGVPMTE
+164 YFQRFERGDPVTE
-177 VEERGKTKNRGTKVT
+177 VEERGKTKQRGTKVT
-192 FMPDDEIFS
+192 FLPDSEIFT
-201 ETTEFKYEVIAAR
+201 ETVEFKYEVVATR

-223 GLTIDILDL
+223 GLTIEFQDI
-232 REEEKRDTY
+232 RDNAAEAGQEGKKDV
-241 FFRSGIKGY
+241 FFYRSGIKGY
-250 VESLNESKTIINPEV
+250 VESLNENKNIIHPEV
-265 IYFEHADESKRME
+265 IYFEHNDEEKHME

-285 NDGYAE
+285 NDGYTE
-291 NIYSFV
+291 NVFSFV
-297 NNINTINGGTHLS
+297 NNINTIHGGTHLS

-317 RTLNAWAKQNN
+317 RSLNAWAKQAN
-328 LLKGEGESVQGEDTR
+328 LLKSADDSIQGEDTR
-343 EGLVAVISLRIA
+343 EGLAAVISIRIA

-375 VAQVVNQYLGAFLEE
+375 VAQVVNQQLGAFLEE
-390 KPGIAKRIVQRAL
+390 KPGIAKRIVQRAI

-423 ALAGGGLPGKLSDCV
+423 ALAGGGLPGKLADCV

-484 IDKVLSSQEVSNIIT
+484 LDKILSSQEVSNIVT
-499 ALGTGIGNEDFNIE
+499 ALGTGIGKEDFNIE

-538 TFFYRHMPLL
+538 TFFFRHMPEL
-548 IENGNLFIACPP
+548 IDNERLYIACPP
-560 LYKVQRGKQIQYVL
+560 LYKVQKGKSIQYVL
-574 SEDEM
+574 SEEDM
-579 QNALLR
+579 QVALLR

-596 DNGSSRT
+596 DNGASRT
-603 LEGDSFKSL
+603 LVGDDFKRL
-612 LKLIVRINRFARAVQ
+612 LRVINRIGKLTRAIQ
-627 YKGLNLREYLDIRKE
+627 YKGMNLPEFLQWRKE
-642 HGVFPKYRG
+642 LGAFPKYRG
-651 VLKGETHYFADD
+651 VLNGDTLYFASD
-663 EKFTNFIKAAENRGE
+663 ETYTQFIKSRETQGQT
-678 PIEIVEEDITVSA
+678 IEILEEDITVSA
-691 SDIPENGMLVSEFL
+691 SDITENTMVMTEFL
-705 MAPDLEKTAQALEEL
+705 VAPEFEKAAKDLEEL
-720 GFRTEDMVYLA
+720 GFNADDMIYLA
-731 EPGMVSRFWL
+731 EPGQTPKFWL
-741 VTDKDELSCES
+741 ATEKDEMPCDSFS
-752 LNEIVE
+752 EILV
-758 NTRELGKRGMEV
+758 NTKELGKRGMEV

-792 KRVLYKVTVDDAA
+792 RRVLFKVTVDDAMK
-805 RADQLFSLL
+805 ADQLFNLL

>member
-1 MGVFALGTG
+1 MADSEE
-10 KRLKGNLAETAVIPG
+10 LA
-25 NAKEYRGDSIKV
+25 NAGDGSKDYSGSSIKV
-37 LEGLDAGRKRPAM
+37 LEGLDAVRKRPAM
-50 YIGGTGVDGLHHLVW
+50 YIGGTGSEGLHHLVW

-82 VVVTINADGSLTI
+82 ILVTINADGSLTI

-107 EEQQMSALTVV
+107 KEQNMSALTVV

-131 TYKVSAGLH
+131 SYKVSAGLH

-152 WMEVEVFRDGKM
+152 WLEVEVFRDGKI
-164 YFQRFERGVPMTE
+164 YFQRFERGVPVTE
-177 VEERGKTKNRGTKVT
+177 VEERGKTKSRGTKVT
-192 FMPDDEIFS
+192 FQPDDEIFT
-201 ETTEFKYEVIAAR
+201 ETTEFKYEIIATR
-214 LRELAFLNK
+214 IRELAFLNK
-223 GLTIDILDL
+223 GLTIEILDL
-232 REEEKRDTY
+232 RVEDKQDSF

-250 VESLNESKTIINPEV
+250 VESLNENKNVVNPEV
-265 IYFEHADESKRME
+265 IYFEHRDDEKHME

-285 NDGYAE
+285 NDGYSE
-291 NIYSFV
+291 NVHSFV
-297 NNINTINGGTHLS
+297 NNINTVNGGTHLS
-310 GFRSALT
+310 GFRSSLT

-328 LLKGEGESVQGEDTR
+328 LVKDSEESIQGEDTR
-343 EGLVAVISLRIA
+343 EGLAAVISLRIA

-390 KPGIAKRIVQRAL
+390 KPGIAKRIVQRAI
-403 DAAAAR
+403 DAATAR
-409 KAARKARDLARRKS
+409 KAARKARDLARRKN

-438 SRDRDSTELYL
+438 SRDRESTELYL

-484 IDKVLSSQEVSNIIT
+484 IDKILSSQEVSNIIT
-499 ALGTGIGNEDFNIE
+499 ALGTGIGKEDFNIE

-538 TFFYRHMPLL
+538 TFFFRHMPEL
-548 IENGNLFIACPP
+548 IENERLYIACPP
-560 LYKVQRGKQIQYVL
+560 LYKVQRGKSIQYVL
-574 SEDEM
+574 SEDDM
-579 QNALLR
+579 QSALLR
-585 LGVEGTRCEVR
+585 LGVDGTRCEVR

-603 LEGDSFKSL
+603 LVDGDFSKL
-612 LKLIVRINRFARAVQ
+612 LGLINRINRLTRAVQ
-627 YKGLNLREYLDIRKE
+627 YRGLTLGEYLACRKE
-642 HGVFPKYRG
+642 YGKFPKYRG
-651 VLKGETHYFADD
+651 VLRGETYYFIDD
-663 EKFTNFIKAAENRGE
+663 QALTNFIKAQETQGN
-678 PIEIVEEDITVSA
+678 EIVVIEEDITVSA
-691 SDIPENGMLVSEFL
+691 SDVPENGMLQTEFL
-705 MAPDLEKTAQALEEL
+705 VAPEFEKAARELEEL
-720 GFRTEDMVYLA
+720 GFRTDDMVYFA
-731 EPGMVSRFWL
+731 EPGVIPRFWL
-741 VTDKDELSCES
+741 VTTKDEVPCDS
-752 LNEIVE
+752 LNEILE
-758 NTRELGKRGMEV
+758 NTREIGKRGMEV

-792 KRVLYKVTVDDAA
+792 RRVLYKVTVDDAV
-805 RADQLFSLL
+805 RADQLFNLL

>member
-1 MGVFALGTG
+1 MPDD
-10 KRLKGNLAETAVIPG
+10 AELQQPIPPG
-25 NAKEYRGDSIKV
+25 ADAAAYSGDSIKV
-37 LEGLDAGRKRPAM
+37 LEGLDAVRKRPAM

-82 VVVTINADGSLTI
+82 ILVTMNADGSLTI

-107 EEQQMSALTVV
+107 KEQNMSALTVV

-123 AGGKFDHD
+123 AGGKFDHNS
-131 TYKVSAGLH
+131 YKVSAGLH
-140 GVGVSCVNALSS
+140 GVGVSCVNALST
-152 WMEVEVFRDGKM
+152 WLEAEVFRDGKI
-164 YFQRFERGVPMTE
+164 YFQRFERGEPVTE
-177 VEERGKTKNRGTKVT
+177 VEERGKTKNRGTKIT
-192 FMPDDEIFS
+192 FLPDPAIFA
-201 ETTEFKYEVIAAR
+201 ETTEFRYETIAMR

-223 GLTIDILDL
+223 GLTIEIDD
-232 REEEKRDTY
+232 KRVDDRKDTY

-250 VESLNESKTIINPEV
+250 VESLNENKVVINPDV
-265 IYFEHADESKRME
+265 IYFEHRDEERRME

-285 NDGYAE
+285 NDGYTE
-291 NIYSFV
+291 NIFSFV
-297 NNINTINGGTHLS
+297 NNINTINGGTHLT
-310 GFRSALT
+310 GYRSALT
-317 RTLNAWAKQNN
+317 RTLNSWAKANK
-328 LLKGEGESVQGEDTR
+328 LLKDNDESIQGEDTR
-343 EGLVAVISLRIA
+343 EGLTAVVSLRIP

-375 VAQVVNQYLGAFLEE
+375 VAQVVNQYLGQFLEE
-390 KPGIAKRIVQRAL
+390 KPGVAKKIIQRAI

-409 KAARKARDLARRKS
+409 KAARKARDLARRKN

-438 SRDRDSTELYL
+438 SRDRESTELYL

-484 IDKVLSSQEVSNIIT
+484 IDKILSSQEVSNIIT
-499 ALGTGIGNEDFNIE
+499 ALGTGIGKEDFNIE

-538 TFFYRHMPLL
+538 TFFFRHMPEL
-548 IENGNLFIACPP
+548 IENERLYIACPP
-560 LYKVQRGKQIQYVL
+560 LYKVQKGKSIQYVL
-574 SEDEM
+574 TEEDM
-579 QNALLR
+579 QAALLK
-585 LGVEGTRCEVR
+585 LGFEGTRCEVR
-596 DNGSSRT
+596 DNGASRS
-603 LEGDSFKSL
+603 LEGESFKRL
-612 LKLIVRINRFARAVQ
+612 LELVNRINRYTRAIQ
-627 YKGLNLREYLDIRKE
+627 YRGVTLREYLECRKE
-642 HGVFPKYRG
+642 HGAFPKYRG
-651 VLKGETHYFADD
+651 VLKGDIYWFVSDD
-663 EKFTNFIKAAENRGE
+663 AFTSFIKAREHQGE
-678 PIEIVEEDITVSA
+678 PVEIIEEDISVSA
-691 SDIPENGMLVSEFL
+691 AGIPENGMLVSEFL
-705 MAPDLEKTAQALEEL
+705 AASEFEKAAKELEEL
-720 GFRTEDMVYLA
+720 GFQTSDMIYRA
-731 EPGMVSRFWL
+731 EPGQTPRFWL
-741 VTDKDELSCES
+741 VTPKDEVACES
-752 LNEIVE
+752 LDDIAD

-792 KRVLYKVTVDDAA
+792 KRVLYKVTVEDAV
-805 RADQLFSLL
+805 RADQLFTLL